1 MFCRH
6 AKPGAALRGPVSPYV
21 CLRWSS
27 SEIHSASTQEIAVFS
42 GFFFVLPAP
51 SKTIGS
57 CRVPVAIA
65 AQVGVGAGAG
75 AGDGADAGDGSGD
88 IAGAG
93 PKPKNCKTAS
103 DVVLVGEGSAFEL
116 GDVDGDLSSSGGGSG
131 GCGACVVNG
140 RDDSGR
146 GDL

>member
-1 MFCRH
+1 M
-6 AKPGAALRGPVSPYV
+6 RGSVNPYV

-42 GFFFVLPAP
+42 GFFFALPAP

-75 AGDGADAGDGSGD
+75 AGVG
-88 IAGAG
+88 AGAG
-93 PKPKNCKTAS
+93 AS
-103 DVVLVGEGSAFEL
+103 APMPTNVAPSAPFINGIAYDV
-116 GDVDGDLSSSGGGSG
+116 
-131 GCGACVVNG
+131 
-140 RDDSGR
+140 
-146 GDL
+146 